1 MWGRPREVD
10 EPQLG
15 VDVGELE
22 TLFTARRPKKDDI
35 KPQAAPVKK
44 PKGCVDMKRSNNIL
58 IALARL
64 KIDFGSLRSI
74 ILTAEDDML
83 SLDNLQAVRN
93 CLPTMEE
100 MKTVREYSE
109 GGGELGD
116 AERFFLEMTKVPNA
130 AGKVDA
136 LIFRRDFAALAEGVQ
151 ASLDVFD
158 EVCRK
163 LKGSEQLARIL
174 EIILALGNILN
185 RGTARAHAAG
195 FKLKSLEMLKETRA
209 SNRSTTLLH
218 YLAKTVKTK
227 SAELLDFPSSL
238 GPLDEAAKLSQA
250 TLQSDQA
257 ALKRAVEKT
266 RTEVDRSGGVPACQ
280 PFHDNMLPF
289 VEQAEGKA
297 AALAARLQVTKE
309 LSAALVAYF
318 GEPGSSVE
326 DVIKTLGGFSK
337 SFLQA
342 VADNVKNEVQADAAG
357 KGKGKGR

>member
-1 MWGRPREVD
+1 MWGRSREAD
-10 EPQLG
+10 SELG

-22 TLFTARRPKKDDI
+22 TLFTARRPKQEDV
-35 KPQAAPVKK
+35 KPKIAPVKK

-83 SLDNLQAVRN
+83 SADNLQAVRS

-100 MKTVREYSE
+100 MKTVRDFSE

-116 AERFFLEMTKVPNA
+116 AEKFFLEMTRVPNA
-130 AGKVDA
+130 MGKVDA
-136 LIFRRDFAALAEGVQ
+136 LIFRRDFAALVESVQ
-151 ASLDVFD
+151 TSLDIFD

-185 RGTARAHAAG
+185 RGTSRAHASG

-227 SAELLDFPSSL
+227 SVELLEFPSSL
-238 GPLDEAAKLSQA
+238 GRLEEAAKISLA
-250 TLQSDQA
+250 TLQSDSA

-266 RTEVDRSGGVPACQ
+266 RTEIDRSGGVPASQ
-280 PFHDNMLPF
+280 PFYDNMVSF
-289 VEQAEGKA
+289 VEKAEAEA
-297 AALAARLQVTKE
+297 AALEARLHVTKD

-318 GEPGSSVE
+318 GEPGASVE
-326 DVIKTLGGFSK
+326 DVIKTLGSFSK

-342 VADNVKNEVQADAAG
+342 VADNAKNEAKGDEGGG
-357 KGKGKGR
+357 KGGSR